1 MSKNLS
7 IAEETAEVTVE
18 MTEEAKK
25 AMIRQYEDD
34 ILGGLLAAANY
45 KESEDETANI
55 EVVRNGAVVLAF
67 RIRPLGEEE
76 YLKCKKDNT
85 NYKRNKNLGT
95 RIAESVDAARYRAQL
110 IYEAT
115 VEEDREKIWMNRDA
129 WKKLNVLNGIDL
141 VEVVLKAGE
150 KDEILQKLD
159 EISGYK
165 PNLEDVAKN

>member
-1 MSKNLS
+1 MNENTELR
-7 IAEETAEVTVE
+7 EEAVE

-25 AMIRQYEDD
+25 ATIRKYEDD

-45 KESEDETANI
+45 KDSEDETANI
-55 EVVRNGAVVLAF
+55 EVVRNGAIVLAF
-67 RIRPLGEEE
+67 RIRPMGEEE
-76 YLKCKKDNT
+76 YLKCKKANT

-95 RIAESVDAARYRAQL
+95 RIAESVNAARYRAQL

-115 VEEDREKIWMNRDA
+115 VEEDREKIWDNRDA
-129 WKKLNVLNGIDL
+129 WKRLSVLNGIDL

-150 KDEILQKLD
+150 KDAVLEKLD

-165 PNLEDVAKN
+165 PTLEDVAKN